1 MYEGGGPEL
10 VEAYPE
16 QSGAK
21 SKGAGVG
28 SFLHHTSEE
37 GIKKER
43 IWEID

>member
-1 MYEGGGPEL
+1 MKGVGLSLSKPAL
-10 VEAYPE
+10 
-16 QSGAK
+16 SGAK

-43 IWEID
+43 IWKID